1 MFVLV
6 LVAMIPGVLG
16 HGYLQEPPS
25 RSSMWRFGFN
35 TPHNYNDN
43 QLFCGGFDVSV
54 CNSTTAILSLD
65 FFFYLFC
72 LYTFYCFM
80 NYRGN
85 GTEMEENVAFV
96 ETLGMEFVKTR
107 LVVAM
112 QQEQSVGNT
121 QKDK

>member
-1 MFVLV
+1 
-6 LVAMIPGVLG
+6 
-16 HGYLQEPPS
+16 
-25 RSSMWRFGFN
+25 
-35 TPHNYNDN
+35 
-43 QLFCGGFDVSV
+43 
-54 CNSTTAILSLD
+54 
-65 FFFYLFC
+65 
-72 LYTFYCFM
+72 M

-121 QKDK
+121 LKDK

>member
-1 MFVLV
+1 MLALM
-6 LVAMIPGVLG
+6 LVALIPGVLG
-16 HGYLQEPPS
+16 HGFLQEPPS

-35 TPHNYNDN
+35 TPPNYNDN

-54 CNSTTAILSLD
+54 CDSKNTILSFD
-65 FFFYLFC
+65 FFNLFYL
-72 LYTFYCFM
+72 YVFYCFM
-80 NYRGN
+80 NSRGN

-112 QQEQSVGNT
+112 QQE
-121 QKDK
+121 